1 MLDWYLA
8 SWQEDV
14 PRKLFGFLAELFF
27 TLGAL
32 VLLFLAYQLWFTTEL
47 AKIQQVQISQEFQAL
62 LIEREP
68 VSEDQVAGE
77 ELPTPA
83 VEMIETPE
91 LTGLGL
97 LYIPKLK
104 SEVWGLPVVSGTD
117 DRALSQGV
125 GHYTKTEL
133 PGEVGNF
140 AIAGHRA
147 TNGEPF
153 AYFERLSAGDMVY
166 LQTTAGWFSYQLVQD
181 QKIQETEVWV
191 LEDDPIGLGQQN
203 LITLTTCDPRWNST
217 RRWAWWGV
225 QVDFSR
231 ESPAEVGS

>member
-1 MLDWYLA
+1 M
-8 SWQEDV
+8 
-14 PRKLFGFLAELFF
+14 PRKLLGFLAELSF
-27 TLGAL
+27 TLSVL
-32 VLLFLAYQLWFTTEL
+32 VLLFLVYQLWFTTEL
-47 AKIQQVQISQEFQAL
+47 AKNQQEQISQEFQTLLQEKAPLSENGAL
-62 LIEREP
+62 
-68 VSEDQVAGE
+68 SEASSRA
-77 ELPTPA
+77 A
-83 VEMIETPE
+83 VEIIETPE
-91 LTGLGL
+91 LKGLGL

-133 PGEVGNF
+133 PGESGNF

-153 AYFERLSAGDMVY
+153 AYFERLSQGDMVY

-191 LEDDPIGLGQQN
+191 LGDDPIGLGEQN

-225 QVDFSR
+225 QVDFSTEAPR
-231 ESPAEVGS
+231 EVR

>member
-1 MLDWYLA
+1 MLDWFSV

-14 PRKLFGFLAELFF
+14 SRRVFGFFAELFF
-27 TLGAL
+27 TLSAL
-32 VLLFLAYQLWFTTEL
+32 ILLFLVYQLWFTTEL
-47 AKIQQVQISQEFQAL
+47 AKNQQVQISQEFQAVL
-62 LIEREP
+62 ERGQTTP
-68 VSEDQVAGE
+68 DLVASAE
-77 ELPTPA
+77 SELPV
-83 VEMIETPE
+83 VEVIETQE
-91 LTGLGL
+91 LKGLGL
-97 LYIPKLK
+97 LFIPKLK

-133 PGEVGNF
+133 PGEAGNF

-153 AYFERLSAGDMVY
+153 AYFEKLAQGDMIY
-166 LQTTAGWFSYQLVQD
+166 LQTTAGWFSYQLVKD

-191 LEDDPIGLGQQN
+191 LEDDPIGLGEQK

-225 QVDFSR
+225 QVDFST
-231 ESPAEVGS
+231 EAPLEVR

>member
-1 MLDWYLA
+1 M
-8 SWQEDV
+8 

-32 VLLFLAYQLWFTTEL
+32 VLLFVAYQLWFTTEL
-47 AKIQQVQISQEFQAL
+47 AKNEQVQISQEFQAL
-62 LIEREP
+62 LLEHEP
-68 VSEDQVAGE
+68 VSEDQVASD
-77 ELPTPA
+77 PSQKPV
-83 VEMIETPE
+83 VEMIETAE
-91 LTGLGL
+91 LKGLGL

-104 SEVWGLPVVSGTD
+104 TEVWGLPVVSGTD
-117 DRALSQGV
+117 DRALSKGV
-125 GHYTKTEL
+125 GHYTRTEL

-153 AYFERLSAGDMVY
+153 AYFEKLSAGDMVY
-166 LQTTAGWFSYQLVQD
+166 LQTTAGWFSYRLVQD

-191 LEDDPIGLGQQN
+191 LEDDPIGLGEQN

-225 QVDFSR
+225 QADFT
-231 ESPAEVGS
+231 AEAPSEVR

>member
-1 MLDWYLA
+1 M
-8 SWQEDV
+8 
-14 PRKLFGFLAELFF
+14 PRKLLGFLAELSF
-27 TLGAL
+27 TLSVL
-32 VLLFLAYQLWFTTEL
+32 VLLFLVYQLWFTTEL
-47 AKIQQVQISQEFQAL
+47 AKNQQEQISQEFQTLLQEKAPLSENDAL
-62 LIEREP
+62 
-68 VSEDQVAGE
+68 SEASSRA
-77 ELPTPA
+77 A
-83 VEMIETPE
+83 VEIIETPE
-91 LTGLGL
+91 LKGLGL

-133 PGEVGNF
+133 PGESGNF

-153 AYFERLSAGDMVY
+153 AYFERLSQGDMVY

-191 LEDDPIGLGQQN
+191 LGDDPIGLGEQN

-225 QVDFSR
+225 QVDFSTEAPR
-231 ESPAEVGS
+231 EVR